1 MSETK
6 GVIGELARIQ
16 KELKAPKNQLN
27 KFGGYKYRSA
37 EDILEG
43 VKKVLNGCALLV
55 RDEIVMI
62 GERYYVKATAELVAP
77 NGDAAIA
84 TAFAREAD
92 QKKGMDSA
100 QVTGATSSYARKYAL
115 NGLFAI
121 DDTKDADADETP
133 PAPKQPAKKA
143 AKKVANKTAKSGPV
157 TQEQRAEI
165 HKLLGEVINAD
176 NEYDQDRLQKGINLL
191 VGKDDATVAM
201 MTQEQAAK
209 FASQL
214 KKILK

>member
-6 GVIGELARIQ
+6 QVIGELARIQ

-27 KFGGYKYRSA
+27 KFGGYNYRSA

-43 VKKVLNGCALLV
+43 VKKVLNGCTV
-55 RDEIVMI
+55 VINDNVSFI
-62 GERYYVKATAELVAP
+62 GDRYYIEATAILTAP
-77 NGDAAIA
+77 DGTSV
-84 TAFAREAD
+84 TARAYARETD

-143 AKKVANKTAKSGPV
+143 AKKAANKTAKSGPV

-176 NEYDQDRLQKGINLL
+176 NDYDQDRLQKGINML

-201 MTQEQAAK
+201 MTQEQATK